1 YFAEL
6 KAKYNIHTT
15 PEQQQWYW
23 QKEKTLGED
32 IKREYPSIPSEA
44 FAQSVEGAYY
54 KKQFKFLYENGCIG
68 QLPDNSHLDVMTFW
82 DLGVSDSMVIWFV
95 RKIGEDRYQVIDYYE
110 NSGEGMRHY
119 FKVLKD
125 RGYTYSAHYAPH
137 DIQNRSLMNDGKSR
151 LDIAKEGYEIDGA
164 KYSVRFQVVPNIG
177 IMDGIELAREILP
190 RCEFD
195 ETKCGEGISHL
206 ENYRKEWDDKKGC
219 WKDKPLHDHTSHGAD
234 GFRYF
239 AVAMTKKI
247 KPKTISLS
255 TVY

>member
-1 YFAEL
+1 
-6 KAKYNIHTT
+6 
-15 PEQQQWYW
+15 
-23 QKEKTLGED
+23 
-32 IKREYPSIPSEA
+32 
-44 FAQSVEGAYY
+44 
-54 KKQFKFLYENGCIG
+54 
-68 QLPDNSHLDVMTFW
+68 
-82 DLGVSDSMVIWFV
+82 
-95 RKIGEDRYQVIDYYE
+95 
-110 NSGEGMRHY
+110 
-119 FKVLKD
+119 
-125 RGYTYSAHYAPH
+125 
-137 DIQNRSLMNDGKSR
+137 MNDGKSR

-195 ETKCGEGISHL
+195 ETKCEEGISHL

>member
-1 YFAEL
+1 M
-6 KAKYNIHTT
+6 
-15 PEQQQWYW
+15 
-23 QKEKTLGED
+23 
-32 IKREYPSIPSEA
+32 
-44 FAQSVEGAYY
+44 
-54 KKQFKFLYENGCIG
+54 YENGRIG
-68 QLPDNSHLDVMTFW
+68 ELPDNSHLDVMTFW
-82 DLGVSDSMVIWFV
+82 DLGVSDSMVIWFI
-95 RKIGEDRYQVIDYYE
+95 RKIGDDHYQVIDYYE

-125 RGYTYSAHYAPH
+125 RGYNYSAHYAPH

-177 IMDGIELAREILP
+177 IMDGIELVREILP

-195 ETKCGEGISHL
+195 ETKCEEGISHL

-239 AVAMTKKI
+239 AVAMSKRERKVQTRRI
-247 KPKTISLS
+247 RGMA
-255 TVY
+255 

>member
-1 YFAEL
+1 
-6 KAKYNIHTT
+6 
-15 PEQQQWYW
+15 
-23 QKEKTLGED
+23 
-32 IKREYPSIPSEA
+32 
-44 FAQSVEGAYY
+44 
-54 KKQFKFLYENGCIG
+54 LYENGRIG

-95 RKIGEDRYQVIDYYE
+95 RKIGDDRYQVIDYYE

-125 RGYTYSAHYAPH
+125 RGYNYSAHYAPH

-151 LDIAKEGYEIDGA
+151 LDIAKEGYEIDGS

-177 IMDGIELAREILP
+177 IMDGIELAVKSYLDASLMKP
-190 RCEFD
+190 SVQKVFPF
-195 ETKCGEGISHL
+195 
-206 ENYRKEWDDKKGC
+206 ENYRKEWDDKRGC